1 MNTLN
6 KLGGYLKGVGANP
19 IYQNIADYGTAAAL
33 GVAGQQAMNL
43 ISPGADPNPLLSGVL
58 AAPVLTYGG
67 RFLRG
72 SINPEARIRDALF
85 MQRQA
90 TSPIEQGVLLGSGAG
105 ALAGGATSLYN
116 TAATG
121 VDYDNNLLAGGVG
134 SLAALAPISYS
145 LMRNRKG

>member
-6 KLGGYLKGVGANP
+6 KLGGYLKGVGTNSL
-19 IYQNIADYGTAAAL
+19 YQNIADYGTAAAL
-33 GVAGQQAMNL
+33 GVAGQQAMN
-43 ISPGADPNPLLSGVL
+43 IASPGTDPNPLLSGVL
-58 AAPVLTYGG
+58 AAPALTYGG

-85 MQRQA
+85 MQRQ
-90 TSPIEQGVLLGSGAG
+90 TTNPIEQAAFLGSGVG

-121 VDYDNNLLAGGVG
+121 ADYDNNLLAGGAG
-134 SLAALAPISYS
+134 ALAALAPIAYS
-145 LMRNRKG
+145 LIRNRKG